1 MSMYPNI
8 SAEASAPSAPG
19 FVVDDEHH
27 HKIPYHDQQ
36 PPYVPSYNHPP
47 PPYSMG
53 PNYSQVPQQQMG
65 DSSNVVVLQPTSS
78 QTHTTTVIMDKFPPT
93 SIHMKCFFCQE
104 DVKTVA
110 RPKSNFCTWLVCAGL
125 CFIGC
130 IFGCCLIPFCTDCS
144 RDILHYCPKC
154 KKYLGSYERFRLRI

>member
-1 MSMYPNI
+1 MYPNI

-36 PPYVPSYNHPP
+36 PPYAPSYNHPP

-78 QTHTTTVIMDKFPPT
+78 QSKQWKTQRIIIYFDGIHITTFFPNKF
-93 SIHMKCFFCQE
+93 
-104 DVKTVA
+104 
-110 RPKSNFCTWLVCAGL
+110 
-125 CFIGC
+125 
-130 IFGCCLIPFCTDCS
+130 
-144 RDILHYCPKC
+144 
-154 KKYLGSYERFRLRI
+154 